1 MGTVLNK
8 VRSGYTL
15 YGGWG
20 DGGCYLSY
28 VHYVSVKIVRNRN
41 NKSTEKLALVISTPA

>member
-15 YGGWG
+15 YGG
-20 DGGCYLSY
+20 GGCYLSS

-41 NKSTEKLALVISTPA
+41 NKSMEKLALVISTPA